1 MPASPNPNDVNAS
14 SSRGLSRLIRLAI
27 VDVEPLRRHRDF
39 RLLFVGRAVS
49 FFGTMITAVAIPFQ
63 IYQLTRSSL
72 AVGLLGLFEIVP
84 ILALA
89 FLGGALADAHDRRRM
104 VQLTELA
111 MAAVSA
117 MLVINAL
124 LPAPKL
130 ALIYAAAVAINALD
144 ALQTPSLNAML
155 PRLVDRHELVAAGA
169 LSSIRTTVGM
179 IAGPA
184 LGGIFVA
191 AFGLPATYSID
202 VATFSASLAA
212 LWLMKGSPPPV
223 GAERASVKR
232 VLEGIR
238 YARSRPELMGTYLV
252 DIVAMFFGMPNA
264 LFPAI
269 AAGYGGP
276 KVLGLLLAAPAV
288 GSLVAV
294 ATSGWSVHVHHHGRA
309 ILLAATGWGASIAA
323 FGLARSLPL
332 ALLFLALAGGSDMIS
347 GIFRSA
353 IWNQTIPDSLR
364 GRLAGI
370 ELISYSTGPTL
381 GNVEAGGVAT
391 LFSVRAS
398 VVSGGIFCVFGTVI
412 LGLTL
417 PAFRSY
423 DNRRFLDSTMVRRGA
438 FRAMTVLDPRSLL
451 SQRANSGS

>member
-1 MPASPNPNDVNAS
+1 
-14 SSRGLSRLIRLAI
+14 
-27 VDVEPLRRHRDF
+27 
-39 RLLFVGRAVS
+39 LFVGGAVS

-63 IYQLTRSSL
+63 IYALTHSSL

-117 MLVINAL
+117 MLVVNAL
-124 LPAPKL
+124 LPSPKL
-130 ALIYAAAVAINALD
+130 SLIYAAAVCINALD

-155 PRLVDRHELVAAGA
+155 PRLVDRHEVVAAGA
-169 LSSIRTTVGM
+169 LSSIRSTVGM

-184 LGGIFVA
+184 LGGVLIA
-191 AFGLPATYSID
+191 AFGLPITYGID
-202 VATFSASLAA
+202 VATFGASLAA
-212 LWLMKGSPPPV
+212 LWLMRTLPPPV
-223 GAERASVKR
+223 GAARVSIGR

-252 DIVAMFFGMPNA
+252 DIVAMFFGMPSA

-288 GSLVAV
+288 GSFVAV
-294 ATSGWSVHVHHHGRA
+294 ATSGWSGHVHRHGRA
-309 ILLAATGWGASIAA
+309 ILLAATGWGVSIVA

-332 ALLFLALAGGSDMIS
+332 ALLFLAVAGGFDMIS
-347 GIFRSA
+347 GIFRHG

-370 ELISYSTGPTL
+370 ELISYSAGPTL
-381 GNVEAGGVAT
+381 GNVEAGAVAT

-398 VVSGGIFCVFGTVI
+398 IVSGGIFCVLGTGI
-412 LGLTL
+412 LTLAL
-417 PAFRSY
+417 PAFRNY
-423 DNRRFLDSTMVRRGA
+423 DNRSVPDTSQWPEA
-438 FRAMTVLDPRSLL
+438 RAV
-451 SQRANSGS
+451 SGDGS